1 MAKKNYP
8 KDFEDYWKANEQRL
22 LDCAPPLLREERK
35 ENGKMNTMGDWLL
48 FLVPLFVGIGFMNT
62 GVIKSEM
69 LNLVVGLV
77 IVVLCFVLAMMVRPY
92 VTGKRNITEIDEDI
106 KAHFYEVYKAGK
118 R

>member
-1 MAKKNYP
+1 MAKKIYP
-8 KDFEDYWKANEQRL
+8 KDFEDYWKANSQRL
-22 LDCAPPLLREERK
+22 VESAPPVLREERK

-69 LNLVVGLV
+69 LNLIAGLV
-77 IVVLCFVLAMMVRPY
+77 VVVLSFGLAMMARPY
-92 VTGKRNITEIDEDI
+92 VTGKRSVTEIDEDI